1 LFAPPRKELDCEYM
15 PPAAMNEKQCRYT
28 GWMMSYE
35 EVQVASK

>member
-1 LFAPPRKELDCEYM
+1 M